1 MKKLI
6 TIMLS
11 LAISMSASISA
22 FAADTQNL
30 DNGSVKGLPEGIYI
44 MDSDGNKA
52 SEDGSY
58 YVDIRDMKPNVVYTK
73 TISLQNLIDTPYTL
87 TMSASAI
94 SKGGNL
100 DLENNTNVKLFLDNE
115 LVYDGKVTGEGK
127 TNMTVASPLNLGKLS
142 SGQSKEL
149 RAEFLWDGGGLDK
162 ITGNEYKGEVDFK
175 WTFEAALKQ
184 LKQVSD
190 PSSPSPSDS
199 PTPNTGVGS
208 TIMIIFISFLAI
220 DALFIFLIRRRNKTI
235 KEAASD
241 EK

>member
-6 TIMLS
+6 AIMLS
-11 LAISMSASISA
+11 LAISMSAGISA

-58 YVDIRDMKPNVVYTK
+58 YVDIQDMKPNVVYTK

-127 TNMTVASPLNLGKLS
+127 TNMTVASPLNLGDLS

-175 WTFEAALKQ
+175 WTFEAALN
-184 LKQVSD
+184 QVSYS
-190 PSSPSPSDS
+190 PSPSPSDS
-199 PTPNTGVGS
+199 STPNTGVDS

-220 DALFIFLIRRRNKTI
+220 DALFVFLIRRRNKTV

>member
-6 TIMLS
+6 AIMLS
-11 LAISMSASISA
+11 LAISMSAGISA

-44 MDSDGNKA
+44 MDSDGNKV

-58 YVDIRDMKPNVVYTK
+58 YVDIQDMKPNVVYTK

-87 TMSASAI
+87 TMSASAV

-100 DLENNTNVKLFLDNE
+100 DLENNTNVRLFLDNE

-127 TNMTVASPLNLGKLS
+127 TNMSVASPLNLGDLS
-142 SGQSKEL
+142 SGESKEI

-184 LKQVSD
+184 VSE
-190 PSSPSPSDS
+190 PSVQTPSDS

-208 TIMIIFISFLAI
+208 TVMIVFISFLAI
-220 DALFIFLIRRRNKTI
+220 DALFIFLIRRKNKI
-235 KEAASD
+235 IEEAASD

>member
-6 TIMLS
+6 AIMLS
-11 LAISMSASISA
+11 LAISMSAGISA

-58 YVDIRDMKPNVVYTK
+58 YVDIQDMKPNVVYTK

-87 TMSASAI
+87 TMSASAV

-127 TNMTVASPLNLGKLS
+127 TNMTVASPLNLGELS

-184 LKQVSD
+184 VSY
-190 PSSPSPSDS
+190 SPSPLPSDS

-220 DALFIFLIRRRNKTI
+220 DALFIFLMRRRNKTI

>member
-6 TIMLS
+6 AIMLS
-11 LAISMSASISA
+11 LAISISSGISA
-22 FAADTQNL
+22 FAADTQKL

-58 YVDIRDMKPNVVYTK
+58 YVDIQDMKPNVVYTK

-87 TMSASAI
+87 TMSASAV

-100 DLENNTNVKLFLDNE
+100 DLENNTNVRLFLDNE

-127 TNMTVASPLNLGKLS
+127 TNMSVASPLNLGDLS
-142 SGQSKEL
+142 SGESKEL

-175 WTFEAALKQ
+175 WTFEAT
-184 LKQVSD
+184 LKQVSE
-190 PSSPSPSDS
+190 PSGQTPSDS

-208 TIMIIFISFLAI
+208 TVMIVFISFLAI
-220 DALFIFLIRRRNKTI
+220 DALFIFLIRRRNKTV

>member
-6 TIMLS
+6 AIMLS
-11 LAISMSASISA
+11 LAIFMSAGISA

-44 MDSDGNKA
+44 MDSDGNKV

-58 YVDIRDMKPNVVYTK
+58 YVDIQDMKPNVVYTK

-87 TMSASAI
+87 TMSASAV

-127 TNMTVASPLNLGKLS
+127 TNMTVASPLNLGELS

-184 LKQVSD
+184 VPYS
-190 PSSPSPSDS
+190 PSPSPSDS
-199 PTPNTGVGS
+199 STPNTGVGS
-208 TIMIIFISFLAI
+208 TVMIIFISFLAV
-220 DALFIFLIRRRNKTI
+220 DALFIFLIRRRNKTV